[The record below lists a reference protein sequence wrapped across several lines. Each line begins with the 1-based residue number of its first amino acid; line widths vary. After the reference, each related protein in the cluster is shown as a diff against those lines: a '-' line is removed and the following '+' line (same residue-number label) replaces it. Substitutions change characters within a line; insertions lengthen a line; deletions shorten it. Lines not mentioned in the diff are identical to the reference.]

1 MHFVLFRDDLNSMKL
16 RSVCVCEPNTCLSKN
31 DFTVLN
37 RFWQQL
43 EFCTFKNTDLQM
55 IFFFFKL
62 EDIQKDIRKLNWKD
76 FPRVTLQSHGPH
88 PILPTG

>member
-16 RSVCVCEPNTCLSKN
+16 RSVCVCEPNTFLSKN

-55 IFFFFKL
+55 IFFF
-62 EDIQKDIRKLNWKD
+62 
-76 FPRVTLQSHGPH
+76 
-88 PILPTG
+88 